1 MKRKQRSLE
10 GRENKEERRLNNG
23 GYTAE
28 SKRIERTIA
37 GATAASTAER

>member
-28 SKRIERTIA
+28 KRVERTIA
-37 GATAASTAER
+37 GATAASTER